1 MALPKLNSTPKY
13 KMTVPSTGQEVDFRP
28 FLVKEEKVLMMAM
41 ETGDDESGIRAI
53 VDTISSCVATEI
65 DTNTLKSY
73 DIEYLFL
80 RIRAKS
86 VGEKSTIT
94 IACKECEHPNPYVIN
109 LESLEVSEGESAKDI
124 PLTPEL
130 TVSMKFPSYKDLLT
144 GGLRAEGEHDLDVIF
159 NLIGKCIDGVKTE
172 DEYFSMVDQPQEE
185 IKEFIESLSSEQFGK
200 IRDFVESMPKL
211 SHNAELTCEECGAEN
226 KQTLS
231 GIQSFFS

>member
-1 MALPKLNSTPKY
+1 MNI
-13 KMTVPSTGQEVDFRP
+13 PSTGEEVDFRP
-28 FLVKEEKVLMMAM
+28 FLVKKKVLMMAM

-65 DTNTLKSY
+65 DTNQLKSY

-86 VGEKSTIT
+86 VGEKSTIS

-109 LESLEVSEGESAKDI
+109 LESLEVSDGENEKDI
-124 PLTPEL
+124 ILTPEI
-130 TVSMKFPSYKDLLT
+130 TVTMKFPSYKDLLA
-144 GGLRAEGEHDLDVIF
+144 GGLRKDGDKDLDVIF

-172 DEYFSMVDQPQEE
+172 DEYFSMVDQPQSE
-185 IKEFIESLSSEQFGK
+185 IQEFIESLSSDQFNK
-200 IRDFVESMPKL
+200 IRMFVESMPKL
-211 SHNAELTCEECGAEN
+211 SHHAKLTCEECGAEN
-226 KQTLS
+226 EQELS

>member
-13 KMTVPSTGQEVDFRP
+13 KMNVPSTGQELDFRP

-53 VDTISSCVATEI
+53 VDTISSCVATDF
-65 DTNTLKSY
+65 DTDQLKSY

-86 VGEKSTIT
+86 VGEKSTIS
-94 IACKECEHPNPYVIN
+94 IACKECDHPNAYSIN
-109 LESLEVSEGESAKDI
+109 LEQLEVSAGETETDI
-124 PLTPEL
+124 VLTPEI
-130 TVSMKFPSYKDLLT
+130 TISMKFPSYKDLLT
-144 GGLRAEGEHDLDVIF
+144 GGLRKDGDKDLDVIF

-172 DEYFSMVDQPQEE
+172 DEYFSMVDQPQAE
-185 IKEFIESLSSEQFGK
+185 IQEFIESLSSEQFNMVRK
-200 IRDFVESMPKL
+200 FVESMPKL
-211 SHNAELTCEECGAEN
+211 SHHAKLTCEECGTEN
-226 KQTLS
+226 EQVLS